1 MAVPNIV
8 AFRID
13 ERLIHGQGQL
23 WIKALG
29 VNTVI
34 VANDSASE
42 DSMQQTLMKAVVPKT
57 IAMRFFSIQHTCD
70 VIMKASPK
78 QTIFIV
84 CKTPDDALKLVAGGV
99 PVKEINVGNITNQ
112 DNSKRA
118 KWSAIL
124 GILTFVF
131 GIPSALSYGI
141 MADVHILGKTFFDAM
156 DFLVSNLLMPF
167 GAICLSLFTGYI
179 FKKALAMEELHLDET
194 AWKQGLFQVWLF
206 LLRFIIP
213 IIIIVVFIA
222 QFM

>member
-57 IAMRFFSIQHTCD
+57 IAMRFFSIRHTCD
-70 VIMKASPK
+70 VILKASPK

-84 CKTPDDALKLVAGGV
+84 CKTTGDALKLVAGGV
-99 PVKEINVGNITNQ
+99 PVKEINVGNIHHAPGKEEV
-112 DNSKRA
+112 SKYIA
-118 KWSAIL
+118 LIIDTLNHDGSLSQIL
-124 GILTFVF
+124 SPNERIQNV
-131 GIPSALSYGI
+131 
-141 MADVHILGKTFFDAM
+141 
-156 DFLVSNLLMPF
+156 
-167 GAICLSLFTGYI
+167 
-179 FKKALAMEELHLDET
+179 
-194 AWKQGLFQVWLF
+194 
-206 LLRFIIP
+206 LRKYKNGEKI
-213 IIIIVVFIA
+213 
-222 QFM
+222 

>member
-84 CKTPDDALKLVAGGV
+84 CKTPEDALKLVAGGV
-99 PVKEINVGNITNQ
+99 PVKEINVGNIHHAPGKEEV
-112 DNSKRA
+112 SKYIA
-118 KWSAIL
+118 L
-124 GILTFVF
+124 G
-131 GIPSALSYGI
+131 GEDKAALRQLRDTYG
-141 MADVHILGKTFFDAM
+141 
-156 DFLVSNLLMPF
+156 
-167 GAICLSLFTGYI
+167 
-179 FKKALAMEELHLDET
+179 
-194 AWKQGLFQVWLF
+194 
-206 LLRFIIP
+206 
-213 IIIIVVFIA
+213 VVFNA
-222 QFM
+222 RTTASGDDGAVRVDLNKYL

>member
-84 CKTPDDALKLVAGGV
+84 CKTPEDALKLVAGGV
-99 PVKEINVGNITNQ
+99 PVTVELEEKDRFRLTKEKVLEKLTPKTKILVLPFPNNPTGSILEKE
-112 DNSKRA
+112 DLE
-118 KWSAIL
+118 AI
-124 GILTFVF
+124 
-131 GIPSALSYGI
+131 
-141 MADVHILGKTFFDAM
+141 ADARRTC
-156 DFLVSNLLMPF
+156 S
-167 GAICLSLFTGYI
+167 
-179 FKKALAMEELHLDET
+179 
-194 AWKQGLFQVWLF
+194 
-206 LLRFIIP
+206 
-213 IIIIVVFIA
+213 
-222 QFM
+222 